1 MDLASW
7 QKWLCWYSKWAN
19 QPRTHGD
26 KPKTDAAVCE
36 DEKTPYF
43 CRAFCDGHGGCDGE
57 DTVWSVKPVLQKA
70 TVLVKDVRL
79 LDMMDTSSFIG
90 VKEIPQHLI
99 TSHHVFEIRLPSFF
113 QMFRLTLV
121 SLGSPS
127 LRVQNLCWAFLA
139 TGNDNSTWRGS
150 EWHDTVYDASILLN
164 VVLISCPNIANS
176 SRGTPGI
183 TRYSA
188 SHTSIRH
195 ESWSWQCFSNW
206 VRHDLLS
213 SS

>member
-1 MDLASW
+1 MVRCSQKPMVCSVRRRKDLRVMFA
-7 QKWLCWYSKWAN
+7 
-19 QPRTHGD
+19 
-26 KPKTDAAVCE
+26 
-36 DEKTPYF
+36 
-43 CRAFCDGHGGCDGE
+43 GHKMRWKKGGWSMV
-57 DTVWSVKPVLQKA
+57 TVWSVKPAESYGLGERCQTAWYDGHVEFHWSKKKFPN
-70 TVLVKDVRL
+70 T
-79 LDMMDTSSFIG
+79 
-90 VKEIPQHLI
+90 LI

-113 QMFRLTLV
+113 QIFRLTLV

-150 EWHDTVYDASILLN
+150 EWHDTEYDASILLT
-164 VVLISCPNIANS
+164 VVLISCPNIADS

-195 ESWSWQCFSNW
+195 ESGVTVLFQ
-206 VRHDLLS
+206 LS
-213 SS
+213 